1 MTLSKEELE
10 RETFTEFIERKKPE
24 FSFSDEVVEEVWQV
38 LIHSDE
44 EYGEH
49 EKVNE
54 FISAFVLLKMFW
66 EYITNTQE

>member
-24 FSFSDEVVEEVWQV
+24 FSFSDEVVEEVSQV
-38 LIHSDE
+38 LLLSYE
-44 EYGEH
+44 EH
-49 EKVNE
+49 EKFDEFDE